1 MYCRS
6 KINSMKKIFITTV
19 SVFFLSAAMAQVQAN
34 EELKALINQAFGYF
48 PKVKEAENSIAT
60 AQEKLEIAQNKSPEI
75 EGIASYNFVQPKI
88 TLPLQV
94 NGETKDFQFAPVHNF
109 NANITGSYM
118 LFDFGR
124 LKANIAKAK
133 TDLTYAQHNVAFVKA
148 QLATQVA
155 TIYYNIIYLQKAMA
169 IEDSVLA
176 YLNENKAIIESKL
189 RNGDAIKID
198 LLNIQA
204 SIDAEDNRK
213 VDLKNSLQKQQNL
226 LSYTTGNITS
236 GGTAFDFDVQLKDG
250 VAALTDAQTL
260 NLEYVLA
267 KDKLQQAQNELSL
280 TKLGDKP
287 SLNVG
292 ANAGVKNGYVPNVNE
307 PRFNYGAGV
316 TFRLPIYNGGKTQ
329 RQTKL
334 AETVI
339 KQNELSLKSLDN
351 SFIKD
356 IQQALTDVNSNL
368 ERIKNTAGQIEE
380 AKAAQALSAVRYKNG
395 VGTNLEITN
404 ASTNAERAAF
414 TRLQYEYQLCLAK
427 IEVARLLGYQY
438 W

>member
-1 MYCRS
+1 
-6 KINSMKKIFITTV
+6 
-19 SVFFLSAAMAQVQAN
+19 
-34 EELKALINQAFGYF
+34 
-48 PKVKEAENSIAT
+48 
-60 AQEKLEIAQNKSPEI
+60 
-75 EGIASYNFVQPKI
+75 
-88 TLPLQV
+88 
-94 NGETKDFQFAPVHNF
+94 
-109 NANITGSYM
+109 
-118 LFDFGR
+118 
-124 LKANIAKAK
+124 
-133 TDLTYAQHNVAFVKA
+133 
-148 QLATQVA
+148 
-155 TIYYNIIYLQKAMA
+155 MA

>member
-1 MYCRS
+1 
-6 KINSMKKIFITTV
+6 MKKIFITTL

-34 EELKALINQAFGYF
+34 QELKALINQAFSYF

-60 AQEKLEIAQNKSPEI
+60 AQEKLEIVQSNSPEVD
-75 EGIASYNFVQPKI
+75 GIASYNFVQPKI

-124 LKANIAKAK
+124 LKANIVKAK

-287 SLNVG
+287 SLNIG

-404 ASTNAERAAF
+404 ASTNAERASF

>member
-1 MYCRS
+1 
-6 KINSMKKIFITTV
+6 MKKIFITMV

-34 EELKALINQAFGYF
+34 QVLKALINQAFGYF

-60 AQEKLEIAQNKSPEI
+60 AQEKLEIVQSNSPEI
-75 EGIASYNFVQPKI
+75 DGIASYNFVQPKI

-124 LKANIAKAK
+124 LKANIVKAK

-250 VAALTDAQTL
+250 VAALTDAQSL

-287 SLNVG
+287 SVNVG

-351 SFIKD
+351 TFIKD